1 MLYSPQLGLLMQ
13 MIRSSSVISIFANKV
28 FLVRAEEGAL
38 NSTANEGF
46 QILAKSEKPF
56 VKGFYAGTK
65 QRL

>member
-1 MLYSPQLGLLMQ
+1 
-13 MIRSSSVISIFANKV
+13 MIRSSSVVSIFANKV
-28 FLVRAEEGAL
+28 FLVRAEEAL

-65 QRL
+65 LRL

>member
-1 MLYSPQLGLLMQ
+1 MQ

-28 FLVRAEEGAL
+28 FLVRTEEEAL

-65 QRL
+65 RRL

>member
-1 MLYSPQLGLLMQ
+1 MQ

-46 QILAKSEKPF
+46 QILPKSEKPF
-56 VKGFYAGTK
+56 VKRFYAGTK
-65 QRL
+65 RRL